1 MAESNLIK
9 ARCFCGAN
17 DYSAAIPNS
26 SLPLQARLCHCNSC
40 RHGTGGLSYSAI
52 DWPGPVPKSEA
63 LARYPFS
70 KNCNTYFCS
79 TCGAHMFWHRHQ
91 PNNSVYVLSGVVEN
105 PDSLMD
111 ITAHIYVGT
120 TIDGG
125 LSEWLPSIDERPL
138 PRWRG
143 DADSSEVLA
152 SEWKGSPAEDL
163 TSATLRAH
171 CHCEGVEFLIKRP
184 RELEEVGT

>member
-1 MAESNLIK
+1 
-9 ARCFCGAN
+9 
-17 DYSAAIPNS
+17 
-26 SLPLQARLCHCNSC
+26 
-40 RHGTGGLSYSAI
+40 
-52 DWPGPVPKSEA
+52 
-63 LARYPFS
+63 
-70 KNCNTYFCS
+70 
-79 TCGAHMFWHRHQ
+79 MFWHRHQ

-138 PRWRG
+138 PRWGG